1 VAASEPHSALMTKVS
16 QILQESKLS
25 LWPRSSDH
33 ENVGRIG
40 WLLYSLQ
47 DMDANRLKTL
57 LTLLT
62 GIEIGVKWMKISTD
76 YGSKRSTSAPPEDQG
91 FSP

>member
-1 VAASEPHSALMTKVS
+1 
-16 QILQESKLS
+16 

-47 DMDANRLKTL
+47 DMDVNGLKMI
-57 LTLLT
+57 LTNLT
-62 GIEIGVKWMKISTD
+62 GIEIGVKWMKVTTD
-76 YGSKRSTSAPPEDQG
+76 YGNKKAKSSAPQEE
-91 FSP
+91 STKALV